1 MFTSI
6 SNLIG
11 GSSGVNSAELVA
23 DLLRASRGPR
33 EAVLRQREQLNQ
45 AQISALAS
53 ASSSLDVLASALQGL
68 LDGRRFAGELVSSAP
83 TIASVSRIDGTAPQG
98 LPAMLEVV
106 SLASAQR
113 LVSAPLS
120 GPTHALGGGTMTL
133 TTATGTN
140 TITLNPG
147 GDTLGELAAAINAA
161 QTGVTASLLTDNAG
175 TRLVLEG
182 SEGADQGFTLAGD
195 FAQFAFPSG
204 GGGMTEVA
212 AAADAHIR
220 LDDIDLTYSSNQ
232 IDTAIPGVSVGLL
245 SAAPGSV
252 LSISGNQP
260 VTAVR
265 DLVTEFVDA
274 YNVLRKALNAA
285 TAPGLVG
292 AEGGPLAGNSAVRT
306 MMQSLS
312 RISSAALT
320 DSGPYR
326 RLSDIGVRTA
336 SDGTLSVNAAML
348 DAALAADPDAV
359 TTMLDPVQPDAANPG
374 ISDVVQA
381 VRDRLQDDEGPLVQ
395 AKLRLENTRS
405 QIAELRERLDSDMV
419 RTEALLQR
427 SFADMDRQLAVLRA
441 TQSYISQQVD
451 AWNSQE

>member
-1 MFTSI
+1 MFSSI

-23 DLLRASRGPR
+23 DLLRASRAPR

-68 LDGRRFAGELVSSAP
+68 LDGRRFAGELLSSAP
-83 TIASVSRIDGTAPQG
+83 TIASVSRIDRTVPQG
-98 LPAMLEVV
+98 LPASLEVV

-120 GPTHALGGGTMTL
+120 SPANTLGGGTMTL
-133 TTATGTN
+133 TTVSGAFD
-140 TITLNPG
+140 ITLTPG
-147 GDTLGELAAAINAA
+147 SDTLRELAAAINAA
-161 QTGVTASLLTDNAG
+161 QTGVTASLLSDNAG

-182 SEGADQGFTLAGD
+182 AEGADQSFTVAGD
-195 FAQFAFPSG
+195 FAPFNLPSDG
-204 GGGMTEVA
+204 SSMALVA
-212 AAADAHIR
+212 SAADAHIR
-220 LDDIDLTYSSNQ
+220 LDNIDLTFSGNK
-232 IDTAIPGVSVGLL
+232 IDGAIPGVSVDLI
-245 SAAPGSV
+245 SAAPGNV
-252 LSISGNQP
+252 ITISGNQP
-260 VTAVR
+260 VTALR

-274 YNVLRKALNAA
+274 YNILRKALNTA
-285 TAPGLVG
+285 TAPGQEG
-292 AEGGPLAGNSAVRT
+292 INGGPLAGNSAVRN

-312 RISSAALT
+312 RISSTALT
-320 DSGPYR
+320 DTGPYR

-359 TTMLDPVQPDAANPG
+359 TAMLDPAQPDVANPG
-374 ISDVVQA
+374 IAGVVQA
-381 VRDRLQDDEGPLVQ
+381 VRDRLQDQQGPLVQ
-395 AKLRLENTRS
+395 SKLRLENARS
-405 QIAELRERLDSDMV
+405 QIANLRERLDSDME

-427 SFADMDRQLAVLRA
+427 SFANMDRQLAVLRA